1 MAKSPGN
8 ANAAN
13 QSARHGGDCDDLPQ
27 DRLLARG
34 ATLSVAESRRKED
47 EMHLTRRQWFVAAGG
62 MTIPSIGKAKG
73 GLFHATT
80 INHLSLTVPD
90 VKAAGDYYARVFGM
104 RIIRDM
110 GDRGQMK
117 GLKRNYLALFQGER
131 PGLNH
136 FSPGVDG
143 LDEAGAGAILKANGY
158 EPFER
163 APNIWACLDPD
174 GIQNHL
180 SETMR
185 REDQVAEAYRRN
197 PNPDSILHAIDV
209 NHLALQVS
217 DIGRSV
223 EWYQRLMGL
232 NVISRS
238 STSAFLGLG
247 DNFLA
252 LFRRPEGGSADHF
265 CFSIE
270 DYEPEAVMAKL
281 AKHGIESRRREDRV
295 YFKDLNG
302 LTVQVS
308 DESHQP

>member
-1 MAKSPGN
+1 MQTN
-8 ANAAN
+8 
-13 QSARHGGDCDDLPQ
+13 R
-27 DRLLARG
+27 REWLAT
-34 ATLSVAESRRKED
+34 AT
-47 EMHLTRRQWFVAAGG
+47 G
-62 MTIPSIGKAKG
+62 MLACSDVSAKG
-73 GLFHATT
+73 GLFHATS

-90 VKAAGDYYARVFGM
+90 VKSAGDFYYRVLGM
-104 RIIRDM
+104 RVIQDM
-110 GDRGQMK
+110 GERGQMR
-117 GLKRNYLALFQGER
+117 GLKRNYLALFKGDT

-143 LDEAGAGAILKANGY
+143 LDEPAAGEILKEHGY

-185 REDQVAEAYRRN
+185 REDQVSEAYRKNRR
-197 PNPDSILHAIDV
+197 PNSILHAVDV
-209 NHLALQVS
+209 NHVALRVS
-217 DIGRSV
+217 DVGRSV
-223 EWYQRLMGL
+223 DWYQALMGL
-232 NVISRS
+232 NVISRGPRN
-238 STSAFLGLG
+238 AFLGLG
-247 DNFLA
+247 GNFLA
-252 LFRRPEGGSADHF
+252 LFQHQAAGREDHF

-270 DYEPEAVMAKL
+270 DYDPVTVKAKL
-281 AKHGIESRRREDRV
+281 AEHGIASTRREDRT

>member
-1 MAKSPGN
+1 MY
-8 ANAAN
+8 
-13 QSARHGGDCDDLPQ
+13 
-27 DRLLARG
+27 
-34 ATLSVAESRRKED
+34 V
-47 EMHLTRRQWFVAAGG
+47 TRRQWLAAAGG
-62 MTIPSIGKAKG
+62 LAAASVGKAEQ

-90 VKAAGDYYARVFGM
+90 VKSAGEYYARVFGM
-104 RIIRDM
+104 RLINDM

-117 GLKRNYLALFQGER
+117 GLKRNYLALFQGEQ

-143 LDEAGAGAILKANGY
+143 LDEAGAGAVLKANGY

-163 APNIWACLDPD
+163 ARNIWACLDPD

-185 REDQVAEAYRRN
+185 REDQVADAYRKD
-197 PNPDSILHAIDV
+197 PTPGSILHAIDV

-217 DIGRSV
+217 DVDKSV
-223 EWYQRLMGL
+223 EWYQGLMGL
-232 NVISRS
+232 NVIRRT

-252 LFRRPEGGSADHF
+252 LFERPEGGAVDHF
-265 CFSIE
+265 CFSVE
-270 DYEPEAVMAKL
+270 DYEPESVMAKL
-281 AKHGIESRRREDRV
+281 AKHGIKSTRREDRV
-295 YFKDLNG
+295 YFEDLNG

-308 DESHQP
+308 GESHQP